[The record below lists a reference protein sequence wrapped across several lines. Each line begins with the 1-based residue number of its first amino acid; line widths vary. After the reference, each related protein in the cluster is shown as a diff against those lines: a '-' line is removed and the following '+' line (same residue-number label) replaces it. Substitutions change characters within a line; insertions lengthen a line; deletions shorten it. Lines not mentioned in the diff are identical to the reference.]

1 MQSTKLKEGQGKREG
16 ERPERRLRPGKS
28 LERGSTVQYR
38 LNHIQ
43 RALVVVVIGAMTGN
57 GFDGVAGVTHGE
69 RKRRHAQHFGVVA
82 AIANRHTLLRRQL
95 PAFQQTG
102 NALCRPGIIRS
113 TKPKPLVT
121 GFMMPSRETCSLSI
135 SCGMS
140 LSGKLSEN
148 LNRVSLI
155 W

>member
-43 RALVVVVIGAMTGN
+43 RALVVVIIGAMTGN
-57 GFDGVAGVTHGE
+57 GFNSVAGVTHGE
-69 RKRRHAQHFGVVA
+69 RKRRHVQHFGVVA
-82 AIANRHTLLRRQL
+82 AIANRYTLLRRQL

-102 NALCRPGIIRS
+102 NAVGFVQTGNNQVDK
-113 TKPKPLVT
+113 TKAAGHRLHDAIQRNMQ
-121 GFMMPSRETCSLSI
+121 FI
-135 SCGMS
+135 
-140 LSGKLSEN
+140 N
-148 LNRVSLI
+148 
-155 W
+155 